1 MNTSETPITDNTPH
15 NVGELAMLCRRL
27 ERALQ
32 KIARQDYRG
41 NAPSEVKI
49 AKEVLFDNTENRHD

>member
-1 MNTSETPITDNTPH
+1 MNTSETPITDKTPH
-15 NVGELAMLCRRL
+15 NVGELVMLCRRL

-41 NAPSEVKI
+41 NAPTEVQIARDVLSEHI
-49 AKEVLFDNTENRHD
+49 NDD